1 MGYKLQASSL
11 SEQDTERILKYYYNI
26 KPQLAKEFLGE
37 LRATR
42 KYIQK
47 HPKKIQVRYS
57 DIRIAF
63 LKRFPVGIHF
73 KIIED
78 TVVILSILGTSEDS
92 EKWSNLT

>member
-1 MGYKLQASSL
+1 MGYNVLASSQ
-11 SEQDTERILKYYYNI
+11 SEGDVERILKYYLKIN
-26 KPQLAKEFLGE
+26 PRLAKEFLNE

-47 HPKKIQVRYS
+47 HPKKIQIRYS

-73 KIIED
+73 KIVGNTIY
-78 TVVILSILGTSEDS
+78 ILSILGTSEDPQ
-92 EKWSNLT
+92 KWDDLG